1 MNGHKMSD
9 DEYQTHMD
17 NLAKKVG
24 EALAGQRIEDAT
36 IACAACIGFGLMQLK
51 PEHREILRK
60 QVSDMIEKIVAMPQR
75 PAS

>member
-60 QVSDMIEKIVAMPQR
+60 QVSDMIEKIVAQAPR
-75 PAS
+75 

>member
-1 MNGHKMSD
+1 MTD

-17 NLAKKVG
+17 GLAQKVG

-36 IACAACIGFGLMQLK
+36 IACAACIGFGLLQLK
-51 PEHREILRK
+51 PEHRDALRK
-60 QVSDMIEKIVAMPQR
+60 QINTIIEKIVAMPQR